1 MRGVSVLSRR
11 IGNASAAV
19 LFVFLLLSAIDL
31 HAGWDLTYPFFHE
44 ESPAAA
50 TLQSATMPAA
60 GVPAPAKP
68 GPMVKPP
75 AVPAA
80 AVPQLRT
87 SPQPEP
93 AKRSGEQHHIT
104 MSSPEPV
111 SQADKAV
118 TSPSSPQPVN
128 DPLLTITYNSRTLAP
143 FAATATY
150 GGEVFSQDT
159 HWQGLI
165 RLDGWVTVAPQAT
178 LTIHPQTVVRI
189 ATNGGIHVLGRIVV
203 KGSPESPVLLSSL
216 YVEPA
221 QGDWRG
227 IVLSGTEKKNSFEHV
242 RIEGADTALSARL
255 SALSARSFTISR
267 AAAAFQLQD
276 AVATLA
282 EGRISACSNGVAAVN
297 GEIALDSVVLV
308 GNRTGMTLNSSSVYG
323 TDVSMANNRF
333 SGLVASQSHL
343 RLDRFS
349 IAQSETGA
357 KLVSCE
363 GSIINS
369 VFRDN
374 GEAGMALSGSRLKL
388 TGNLLTGN
396 RIGLQADDNLPV
408 LWGNS
413 LHDNRSYNLLY
424 LGSENFFAGG
434 NWFGPAGAG
443 ALEKTVFSKRPGAV
457 ITEPLL
463 EADPLPGD

>member
-1 MRGVSVLSRR
+1 MRRVSILSRR

-19 LFVFLLLSAIDL
+19 LFAFLLLSAIDL
-31 HAGWDLTYPFFHE
+31 HAGWDLSYPFFHE
-44 ESPAAA
+44 ESPAPA
-50 TLQSATMPAA
+50 TLQSVTTPA
-60 GVPAPAKP
+60 GGTPAPARP
-68 GPMVKPP
+68 GPMVIPP
-75 AVPAA
+75 IGGE
-80 AVPQLRT
+80 PQYV
-87 SPQPEP
+87 
-93 AKRSGEQHHIT
+93 T
-104 MSSPEPV
+104 MSSPEPA
-111 SQADKAV
+111 SRADKAV
-118 TSPSSPQPVN
+118 TPPSSPQPVN
-128 DPLLTITYNSRTLAP
+128 DPLLSITYNSRNLAP
-143 FAATATY
+143 FDATATY
-150 GGEVFSQDT
+150 GGEVFSEDT

-178 LTIHPQTVVRI
+178 LTIHPQTIVRI
-189 ATNGGIHVLGRIVV
+189 AANGGIHVLGRIVV
-203 KGSPESPVLLSSL
+203 KGSPESPVLLSSF
-216 YVEPA
+216 YIEPA

-227 IVLSGTEKKNSFEHV
+227 IVLSGTDKNNSFEHV

-255 SALSARSFTISR
+255 SSLSARSFSISR
-267 AAAAFQLQD
+267 AATAFQLQD

-297 GEIALDSVVLV
+297 AEIALDSVVLE
-308 GNRTGMTLNSSSVYG
+308 GNRTGMTLSSSSVYG

-333 SGLVASQSHL
+333 TGLDADQTHL
-343 RLDRFS
+343 RLDRFKVS
-349 IAQSETGA
+349 RSETGA

-363 GSIINS
+363 GSIVNS

-396 RIGLQADDNLPV
+396 RIGAQADDNLPV

-413 LHDNRSYNLLY
+413 LHDNQSYNLLY

-443 ALEKTVFSKRPGAV
+443 APEKSVFSKRPGAV

-463 EADPLPGD
+463 AADPHPVD